1 MGSFRFQPVRAGRY
15 LLLAGVL
22 SLLAAQ
28 AFGAGAALA
37 ADKVICYS
45 VADQG
50 GGDGTGTD
58 DAGEDLLTRID
69 PDDSDPA
76 TNETTIG
83 TGTGTFRVE
92 AAAFQPDT
100 DVLFALDGG
109 RLGTVSLATGV
120 FTAKASAVG
129 TGSGSAG
136 DIAFDNIDGLTFDPS
151 TGTLY
156 GSQRIAGDAPDVLLI
171 INPSTGAHVSD
182 AFGPGADYVQI
193 TPLPDQAKIDDLAID
208 AGGTMYAIANVG
220 GNADRLVT
228 INPGTGALTDI
239 GATGTD
245 DVEGLTFAPDG
256 RLFGSTG
263 NEGAIDGGALWD
275 IDPDTG
281 LASNGR
287 PLDNT
292 RDYESVSCLTEAG
305 QPSPSPSPSVIPT
318 ETETG
323 GPAPSPT
330 TTVQGVKVIPETGSD
345 AIPGLMLLGLMSIT
359 AGLAMMWIAGG
370 KEEAGS
376 R

>member
-22 SLLAAQ
+22 SLVAAQ
-28 AFGAGAALA
+28 AFGAGSAIA
-37 ADKVICYS
+37 ADKIICYS

-69 PDDSDPA
+69 PDDSNPA

-109 RLGTVSLATGV
+109 QLGTVSLTTGV
-120 FTAKASAVG
+120 FSAKASPVG

-151 TGTLY
+151 DGTLY

-171 INPSTGAHVSD
+171 INPSTGAHVPD

-208 AGGTMYAIANVG
+208 AGGTLYAIANVG
-220 GNADRLVT
+220 GHADHLVT
-228 INPGTGALTDI
+228 INPDTGALTDI

-245 DVEGLTFAPDG
+245 DVEGLTVAPDG
-256 RLFGSTG
+256 RMFGSTG
-263 NEGAIDGGALWD
+263 NEGAIDGGAIWD

-281 LASNGR
+281 VASNGR

-292 RDYESVSCLTEAG
+292 RDYESISCIAEAG
-305 QPSPSPSPSVIPT
+305 APSPSPSPSVLPT
-318 ETETG
+318 ETETA
-323 GPAPSPT
+323 GPAP
-330 TTVQGVKVIPETGSD
+330 TVSATVKGVKVIAETGPD
-345 AIPGLMLLGLMSIT
+345 AVPVLFVLGLAFIVM
-359 AGLAMMWIAGG
+359 GFAMMRITGAE
-370 KEEAGS
+370 K
-376 R
+376 